1 MSQVVGGEVIHPR
14 EESES
19 LPIKA
24 KLLGY
29 ICIFLT
35 CACGVGHLYLTF
47 ITCNWRQCETM
58 HTFLSPSSKPKH
70 PKVTIRTF
78 LFPSPRSKSYPK
90 CWCCLPPYQ
99 ILFSTSS
106 AAILEQLYSLIEL
119 HPKPSY
125 TLYFEYRSVGFG
137 VLLWLW

>member
-1 MSQVVGGEVIHPR
+1 MYQVVGGEVIHPQ

-24 KLLGY
+24 KLHGY

-70 PKVTIRTF
+70 PKVTIPTF
-78 LFPSPRSKSYPK
+78 LFPSPRSKRRVYFSHHPK
-90 CWCCLPPYQ
+90 CWCCSPPHQ
-99 ILFSTSS
+99 LLFSTSS
-106 AAILEQLYSLIEL
+106 PTILEQLS
-119 HPKPSY
+119 
-125 TLYFEYRSVGFG
+125 TV
-137 VLLWLW
+137 